1 MHRTAPL
8 SNTLLLKAIKLLL
21 LPIPTKSPES
31 PSTLSLADPRL
42 VHMEEMDILED
53 VEA

>member
-1 MHRTAPL
+1 L
-8 SNTLLLKAIKLLL
+8 SNTLQLKATKLLL
-21 LPIPTKSPES
+21 LPIPTKSWEN